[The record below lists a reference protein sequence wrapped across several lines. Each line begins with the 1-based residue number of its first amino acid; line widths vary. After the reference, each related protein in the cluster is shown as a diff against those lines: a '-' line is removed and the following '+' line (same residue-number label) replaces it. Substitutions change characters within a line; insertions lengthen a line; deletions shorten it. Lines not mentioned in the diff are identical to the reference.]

1 MDLITLYYMAAECT
15 ACSLHE
21 GRLLPVFDKGNPTA
35 KLLICGMVP
44 ADEENKVGIPFVGRA
59 GKLLDVILARTS
71 LTYEDV
77 YITNLVKCYLA
88 AGQPLQKDW
97 IDACLPY
104 IIMQVNILKPKV
116 ILLLGKD
123 AAGTMLNLDA
133 KQTLS
138 SMQGCLYEYAK
149 GIYAV
154 PTYHPSYLLRT
165 GGEKSPKFKDVLKH
179 FEYAKELI
187 LKG

>member
-1 MDLITLYYMAAECT
+1 MDIQDLKISAATCKL
-15 ACSLHE
+15 CDLHQ
-21 GRLLPVFDKGNPTA
+21 GRMNPVFDKGNPSA
-35 KLLICGMVP
+35 KLFICGMVP
-44 ADEENKVGIPFVGRA
+44 ADEENKAGLPFVGRA

-97 IDACLPY
+97 IEACLPY

-116 ILLLGKD
+116 LLLLGKD
-123 AAGTMLNLDA
+123 AAGTMLNLST
-133 KQTLS
+133 KQSLGA
-138 SMQGCLYEYAK
+138 MQGRLYEYAEN
-149 GIYAV
+149 IYAV

-165 GGEKSPKFKDVLKH
+165 GGEKSSKFKDVLKH
-179 FEYAKELI
+179 FDYAKELS
-187 LKG
+187 LR